1 VPTQIPASLWTT
13 ISTLDPQFGPLTP
26 LGSGH
31 DTFNIGAPLEW
42 AGMQDT
48 TYEVIITA
56 TSSADPAL
64 PPAANSRSLKH
75 TVIATKESMTRYIR
89 LEIDQF
95 IGEIQNANAAGVK
108 TAGLLPINVHPITMM
123 NDNALAAILAGNLG
137 SASQKHAT
145 SIKLMEAIARA
156 AAKVPAPYQADWTA
170 RATAILRDLAAAQ
183 ASMVT
188 SIR

>member
-1 VPTQIPASLWTT
+1 LWTT

-26 LGSGH
+26 LGSNH

-48 TYEVIITA
+48 TYEVILSA
-56 TSSADPAL
+56 TSSADPAS
-64 PPAANSRSLKH
+64 PAATNSRSLKH
-75 TVIATKESMTRYIR
+75 TVIATKESMTRYIG
-89 LEIDQF
+89 LEIAEF
-95 IGEIQNANAAGVK
+95 IGEIQKANAKGVA
-108 TAGLLPINVHPITMM
+108 TSGLLPINVHPVTMM
-123 NDNALAAILAGNLG
+123 NDNALAAILTGNLG
-137 SASQKHAT
+137 SSSQKDAS

-156 AAKVPAPYQADWTA
+156 AAKVPAPYAADWTA
-170 RATAILRDLAAAQ
+170 RANAILADLAKAQ